1 MLAGEPRGGGA
12 GATAR
17 VSGRRIDAVDALRG
31 FALFG
36 IVVVNITYLASGYRM
51 AGLAAP
57 TFSAPL
63 DWGTRWVVSV
73 FFENKFYLLF
83 AFLFGYSF
91 TLQIDSAHRAA
102 TAFVPRFLRRLG
114 GLLLL
119 GVVHGVL
126 LFPGDILATY
136 AVMGLVLLVVR
147 RITPRAAM
155 IAAVA
160 LTVALAAGVLLLA
173 GLAVLGADASK
184 AVTENAAEAA
194 LSDRALHGSASMI
207 IGEHVHR
214 LAKILLL
221 RVFFQGPTVLAA
233 CLVGMALG
241 KLRLLSDLSGYTATL
256 RRLQWVGFTAG
267 FAGALV
273 YAHSTWSGG
282 GHAYHLLGQSVNLV
296 TAPLLAA
303 AYAATLLRL
312 LPARPGLTGLLAP
325 PGRLALTNYLGQS
338 LIGSL
343 IFTGYGLSLVDMLGP
358 FPAVSIGVGVFV
370 VQAAWS
376 RRWSRRHRYGP
387 VEWLLRWF
395 TNWQRPSR
403 SPAATA
409 ATVAPG
415 PPRAPDDG
423 RESG

>member
-12 GATAR
+12 GAPAR
-17 VSGRRIDAVDALRG
+17 ASGRRIEAVDALRG

-36 IVVVNITYLASGYRM
+36 IVVVNMTYLASGYRM

-57 TFSAPL
+57 MFSTPL
-63 DWGTRWVVSV
+63 DWGTRWFVSV
-73 FFENKFYLLF
+73 LFENKFYLLF

-91 TLQIDSAHRAA
+91 TLQVDSADRAG
-102 TAFVPRFLRRLG
+102 TAFAPRFLRRLG

-119 GVVHGVL
+119 GVAHGVL

-136 AVMGLVLLVVR
+136 AVVGLVLLVVR
-147 RITPRAAM
+147 RITPRTAV

-173 GLAVLGADASK
+173 GLAMLGADASG
-184 AVTENAAEAA
+184 AVSENAAEAA

-207 IGEHVHR
+207 IGEHLHR

-241 KLRLLSDLSGYTATL
+241 KLRLLSDLSGYATAL
-256 RRLQWVGFTAG
+256 RRLQWAGFTAG

-282 GHAYHLLGQSVNLV
+282 GHAYHMVGQSVNLV

-312 LPARPGLTGLLAP
+312 LPHRQRLNDLLAP

-338 LIGSL
+338 LVGSL
-343 IFTGYGLSLVDMLGP
+343 IFTGYGLSLVDRLGP
-358 FPAVSIGVGVFV
+358 FPAVSIGVAVFA
-370 VQAAWS
+370 VQAVWS
-376 RRWSRRHRYGP
+376 RWWLRRHRYGP
-387 VEWLLRWF
+387 TEWLLRWF
-395 TNWQRPSR
+395 TNWRRPGR
-403 SPAATA
+403 PPVSPIL
-409 ATVAPG
+409 G
-415 PPRAPDDG
+415 PPSAPDDG
-423 RESG
+423 RGTG